1 MCRARFISHW
11 LTGTAVAV
19 APAPVGGTAVAPAP
33 VGVALTTV
41 GAAMAPV
48 GVALTTVGVAMAPV
62 GVAVAPVGVAL
73 VLPVSLAYVFE
84 SVW

>member
-1 MCRARFISHW
+1 MCRARSTTHR

-41 GAAMAPV
+41 GVAPAPV
-48 GVALTTVGVAMAPV
+48 GVALTKVGVAMAPV
-62 GVAVAPVGVAL
+62 GVAL
-73 VLPVSLAYVFE
+73 LLPVSLAYVFE
-84 SVW
+84 FVW

>member
-1 MCRARFISHW
+1 MCRARSTTQR

-19 APAPVGGTAVAPAP
+19 ALAPVGGTAVALTTAGVAPAP

-41 GAAMAPV
+41 GVAVTPV
-48 GVALTTVGVAMAPV
+48 GVAPAPV
-62 GVAVAPVGVAL
+62 GVAPVGVAL
-73 VLPVSLAYVFE
+73 LLPVFLAYVFE